1 MSKRLVLVLSVMWL
15 LVLAVSLSAAAYN
28 YMNGV
33 RYAEAVASD
42 GNSGQGDKFDQIE
55 LIYDTLLRDYYVEL
69 DPTVLAEGAIEGML
83 AAVGDPYT
91 FYYTAEEWSAELSA
105 QEGEYAGI
113 GVQVLEDA
121 EAGGLLVTRAFADSP
136 AYRAGLHAG
145 DLIVGVDGY
154 SVAAALSGTANA
166 YLPMDGGTAGSSDG
180 TDGATGEDSPAATE
194 PVDDA
199 DSAGDVT
206 GTDSATAG
214 TGADASRTATAAD
227 SAASADDVASA
238 AGAAEGAPTN
248 RTELLSYMR
257 GTEGSSITLTIQRAG
272 EVFDCELTREVIHIN
287 RVEYCMLDGGDGYKV
302 GYMVI
307 YEFQGDAAEGVKQ
320 AVEYFN
326 ENGAQALV
334 VDLRNNPGGELGVVT
349 SIVETLLPE
358 GMYAYIEDR
367 HGNRQEFYSKS
378 EGWGRPMA
386 VLVNGYSASASELF
400 TGAAKDM
407 GAAVIVGETTFGKGI
422 VQSVIALPDGS
433 GYQFTSARYFT
444 PSGHVIQGN
453 GITPDVY
460 VEPSGE
466 YDTSVLSAMIAE
478 GGVDWQQY
486 DAQLLAAYQQLTA
499 QLTAQAQDAGTS
511 SATADTGDDDGTSS
525 TGSDDAAASTDA
537 GASSA
542 TAGTGDDDGTSS
554 TVSGDAVV
562 STDAGNVQTAVM
574 AGQPCETSGDSDA
587 ARSDA
592 PLDGAIV
599 YIDETWAA

>member
-42 GNSGQGDKFDQIE
+42 GNSGQGDKFDQVE
-55 LIYDTLLRDYYVEL
+55 LIYDTLLRDYYIEL
-69 DPTVLAEGAIEGML
+69 DSTVLAEGAIEGML

-136 AYRAGLHAG
+136 AYRAGLRAG

-154 SVAAALSGTANA
+154 SVAVALSGAAST
-166 YLPMDGGTAGSSDG
+166 YLPMEVGTDESADG
-180 TDGATGEDSPAATE
+180 TDGATGEYAPAATGTAYGTG
-194 PVDDA
+194 VDSGSTVA
-199 DSAGDVT
+199 AGDAV
-206 GTDSATAG
+206 SI
-214 TGADASRTATAAD
+214 
-227 SAASADDVASA
+227 
-238 AGAAEGAPTN
+238 AGAADGAPTN

-257 GTEGSSITLTIQRAG
+257 GTEGSSITLTIQRDG

-287 RVEYCMLDGGDGYKV
+287 RVEYCMLDGGDGYKI

-326 ENGAQALV
+326 ANGAQALV

-378 EGWGRPMA
+378 AGWGRPMA

-486 DAQLLAAYQQLTA
+486 DAQLLAAYQQLAA
-499 QLTAQAQDAGTS
+499 QLTAQAQN
-511 SATADTGDDDGTSS
+511 
-525 TGSDDAAASTDA
+525 A

-542 TAGTGDDDGTSS
+542 TAGTGDDDGTSNA
-554 TVSGDAVV
+554 VSDDAAA

>member
-69 DPTVLAEGAIEGML
+69 DPTALAEGAIEGML

-136 AYRAGLHAG
+136 AYRAGLRAG

-180 TDGATGEDSPAATE
+180 TDGATGEVSPAATE

-199 DSAGDVT
+199 DSTGDVT

-214 TGADASRTATAAD
+214 TDASRTATAAD

-238 AGAAEGAPTN
+238 AGAADGAPTN

-287 RVEYCMLDGGDGYKV
+287 RVEYCMLDGGNGYKV

-499 QLTAQAQDAGTS
+499 QLTAQSQDASAS
-511 SATADTGDDDGTSS
+511 SATAGTGGDDGTSNAV
-525 TGSDDAAASTDA
+525 SDDAAASTDA

-542 TAGTGDDDGTSS
+542 TAGTSDGDGTSNTGS
-554 TVSGDAVV
+554 DDAAV

-587 ARSDA
+587 ARADA